1 MSVHLVGI
9 KLIIKDNEHGATV
22 MHPVNATSVSNNGCN
37 FLKLQSYDDV
47 KKSLTDIHQTSLV
60 DQTEQVTPPS
70 KISDELIR
78 YQKLAQIKV
87 SSSLATSGLSRH
99 YTAAVKTNDC
109 GRYLGKTRHGHV
121 ALNRCNRR
129 SCPICSTI
137 KGNRYTQ
144 LITMGVLQMSHVM
157 KDDARDDTPEYKK
170 MIGLKI
176 TLNTGAACSL
186 DNLKGRLRVMHAVWS
201 RMLKIRAVNDV
212 FIGAFRATEITQT
225 DTRHAN
231 PHLHGLIFVKAD
243 TDISSLYQKMKRY
256 WVRVIKRDLAKT
268 GEKVDT
274 VAAFQQLEPLYSHT
288 IDDVRDWAK
297 YSTKG
302 SYNYANE
309 KHRTEQLNTTA
320 PFWVAMDD
328 ATKGM
333 RLITC
338 NGELKDGVA
347 LAKENLA
354 LKKVMDDVDSDIETT
369 HAWSDRVKEF
379 IPIDDFDPS
388 HDAVSPLSQS
398 LSYAVESPHLGA
410 LFKMEYE
417 AHKDRVLDQKIRAFR
432 QRLLRSENDSAL
444 REFDELFIYDIK
456 NVHEDDGFNHYTEP
470 VEIERKSLK
479 MRYIATSTGMHAMAS
494 DECKNSQI
502 MDYED
507 TP

>member
-1 MSVHLVGI
+1 MRPI
-9 KLIIKDNEHGATV
+9 
-22 MHPVNATSVSNNGCN
+22 NATGISLDECN
-37 FLKLQSYDDV
+37 FLKLQSNEDV
-47 KKSLTDIHQTSLV
+47 KNSLVTIHQTSLV
-60 DQTEQVTPPS
+60 DNYEDPTPPT
-70 KISDELIR
+70 KISDQLIK

-129 SCPICSTI
+129 SCPICATI
-137 KGNRYTQ
+137 KGNQYTR

-157 KDDARDDTPEYKK
+157 KDDAPDNTPDHDK

-176 TLNTGAACSL
+176 TLNTGTACTL
-186 DNLKGRLRVMHAVWS
+186 DKLKGRLRVMHAVWS
-201 RMLKIRAVNDV
+201 RMLKTRYVDDV
-212 FIGAFRATEITQT
+212 CIGAFRATEITQT
-225 DTRHAN
+225 DSQHAN

-243 TDISSLYQKMKRY
+243 ANTGMLYQKMKRY
-256 WVRVIKRDLAKT
+256 WVRVIKRDLAKL
-268 GEKVDT
+268 GEKIDT

-309 KHRTEQLNTTA
+309 KHRIEQLNTTA
-320 PFWVAMDD
+320 PFWLALDD

-338 NGELKDGVA
+338 NGSLKDGVA
-347 LAKENLA
+347 LAKEHLA
-354 LKKVMDDVDSDIETT
+354 LKKVMDDIDPDIETT

-398 LSYAVESPHLGA
+398 LSYAVESPHLGS

-417 AHKDRVLDQKIRAFR
+417 AHKDRVLDQRIREFR
-432 QRLLRSENDSAL
+432 KKLLTKGNDSIIS
-444 REFDELFIYDIK
+444 EFDELFIYDIK
-456 NVHEDDGFNHYTEP
+456 KVGDDDGFNHYTEP
-470 VEIERKSLK
+470 VEIERKTLI
-479 MRYIATSTGMHAMAS
+479 MRSASTSSATNAIISN
-494 DECKNSQI
+494 ECKNSELI
-502 MDYED
+502 DPED
-507 TP
+507 TL

>member
-1 MSVHLVGI
+1 MNNTDS
-9 KLIIKDNEHGATV
+9 KHGAIV
-22 MHPVNATSVSNNGCN
+22 MHAVNTTSVSNNGSN

-47 KKSLTDIHQTSLV
+47 KKSLDDSLNNIHQTSLV
-60 DQTEQVTPPS
+60 KATPPT
-70 KISDELIR
+70 KLSDELIK

-87 SSSLATSGLSRH
+87 SSSLATSGMSRH

-144 LITMGVLQMSHVM
+144 LITMGVLQMSHIM
-157 KDDARDDTPEYKK
+157 KDDAGDDYPEYKK

-186 DNLKGRLRVMHAVWS
+186 DNLKDRLRIMHAVWS
-201 RMLKIRAVNDV
+201 RMLKIRAVDDV
-212 FIGAFRATEITQT
+212 FIGGFRSTEITQT
-225 DTRHAN
+225 DARHAN

-243 TDISSLYQKMKRY
+243 TDVSQLYQKMRRY

-288 IDDVRDWAK
+288 IDDVREWAK

-320 PFWVAMDD
+320 PFWIAMDD

-338 NGELKDGVA
+338 NGELKNGVA

-354 LKKVMDDVDSDIETT
+354 LKKAMDDIDSDIETT

-379 IPIDDFDPS
+379 IPIDDFNPS

-398 LSYAVESPHLGA
+398 LSYAVESPHLGS

-432 QRLLRSENDSAL
+432 KKLLRSENDSAL

-456 NVHEDDGFNHYTEP
+456 KVYEDHGLDDGFNHYTEP
-470 VEIERKSLK
+470 AEIERKSLK
-479 MRYIATSTGMHAMAS
+479 MRYIATSTGMHAMTS
-494 DECKNSQI
+494 DQCKNSKI
-502 MDYED
+502 IDSES

>member
-9 KLIIKDNEHGATV
+9 KLIIKDTKHDAIV
-22 MHPVNATSVSNNGCN
+22 MHAVNTTSVSNNGCN
-37 FLKLQSYDDV
+37 FLKLQSYEDV
-47 KKSLTDIHQTSLV
+47 KKSINDIHKTSLV
-60 DQTEQVTPPS
+60 DQTEQVTPPT

-137 KGNRYTQ
+137 KGNQYTR
-144 LITMGVLQMSHVM
+144 LITMGVLQMNHVM
-157 KDDARDDTPEYKK
+157 QDDAPDDTPEYKK

-176 TLNTGAACSL
+176 TLNTGTACTL
-186 DNLKGRLRVMHAVWS
+186 DNLKNRLRVMHAVWS
-201 RMLKIRAVNDV
+201 RMLKIRVVDDSY
-212 FIGAFRATEITQT
+212 IGAFRATEITQT
-225 DTRHAN
+225 DHSHAN
-231 PHLHGLIFVKAD
+231 PHIHGLIFVKAD
-243 TDISSLYQKMKRY
+243 TDVSLLYQKMKKY
-256 WVRVIKRDLAKT
+256 WVRVIKRDLAKL
-268 GEKVDT
+268 GDKVDT

-288 IDDVRDWAK
+288 IDDVREWAR

-309 KHRTEQLNTTA
+309 KHRNEQLNTTA
-320 PFWVAMDD
+320 PFWIAMDD

-347 LAKENLA
+347 LAKEHLA

-379 IPIDDFDPS
+379 IPIDDFNPS
-388 HDAVSPLSQS
+388 HDAISPLSQS

-410 LFKMEYE
+410 LFKMEYD
-417 AHKDRVLDQKIRAFR
+417 AHKNRVLDQKIRAFR
-432 QRLLRSENDSAL
+432 RLLLRSENDSAL

-479 MRYIATSTGMHAMAS
+479 MRYVATSTAMHAMTN
-494 DECKNSQI
+494 DHGKKCEI
-502 MDYED
+502 MDSAD